1 MNATIER
8 LESGVR
14 SYCRSFP
21 MTVDTAAGVWLTDTD
36 GKRYLDFLGGA
47 GALNYGHNPPVLKQA
62 LLDYI
67 SRDGISHSLDLYS
80 VAKERFL
87 ERFHELILAP
97 RGLDYRV
104 QFCGPTGTNAVE
116 AAMKLAR
123 KVTGRSNVVFFT
135 NGYHGMT
142 VGSLAVTG
150 NSGKRAGAGQ
160 PLGNTSA
167 LTFDGYMGPGTDTLD
182 YFEHT
187 LTDHGSGV
195 DRPAAVILETVQ
207 AEGGINVA
215 SAAWLKRLADIC
227 RRFEI
232 LLIADD
238 IQVGCGRTGAFF
250 SFEEAGITPDLIT
263 LSKSLSGYGQPLA
276 VVLVR
281 PELDQWS
288 PGEHNG
294 TFRGNNLAFV
304 TATAALE
311 HYWSD
316 SSLTQSVERKGE
328 IVRRRF
334 ARIAEDAP
342 QLGASVRGRGLIQ
355 GLVCGDRP
363 AADAISAR
371 CFERGL
377 IVETAGIDDHVIKFL
392 APLVI
397 DDNDLEYG
405 LDIIAETARDV
416 AHERH
421 PAVQTG

>member
-1 MNATIER
+1 MNETIER

-36 GKRYLDFLGGA
+36 GRRYLDFLGGA

-80 VAKERFL
+80 VAKQRFL

-123 KVTGRSNVVFFT
+123 KITGRPNVVFFT

-160 PLGNTSA
+160 PLANATA
-167 LTFDGYMGPGTDTLD
+167 MPFDGYMGAGTDTLD

-187 LTDHGSGV
+187 LTDHGSGI

-227 RRFEI
+227 RRFDI

-250 SFEEAGITPDLIT
+250 SFEEAGITPDLVT

-316 SSLTQSVERKGE
+316 STLSESVERKGE
-328 IVRRRF
+328 IVRQRF

-355 GLVCGDRP
+355 GLVCRDRP

-397 DDNDLEYG
+397 DDNDLHYG
-405 LDIIAETARDV
+405 LDIIAEAARDV